1 MLLVPSDSNYNV
13 FVVYKTESIHTEQL
27 SVLKAWVKLFLVKI
41 DVLDILMD
49 MFSNYKQYMLTPD
62 IEVYLTTMN
71 KVATLWKQV
80 HMSIGTGNRSPRPP
94 PNSKSMFTH

>member
-41 DVLDILMD
+41 DVSDILM
-49 MFSNYKQYMLTPD
+49 
-62 IEVYLTTMN
+62 
-71 KVATLWKQV
+71 ATFFKLQTV
-80 HMSIGTGNRSPRPP
+80 C
-94 PNSKSMFTH
+94 

>member
-1 MLLVPSDSNYNV
+1 MLLVPSDSNYSV

-27 SVLKAWVKLFLVKI
+27 SVLKAWVKLKI
-41 DVLDILMD
+41 DVLRRYIDGYV
-49 MFSNYKQYMLTPD
+49 FPTTNSMLTPD
-62 IEVYLTTMN
+62 IEVYLTIMN